1 MNLPSSERSKLPMRF
16 FGISILGFL
25 LVAGCAASLKP
36 SDPNVLIGRLV
47 ADLER
52 LETRGFAGQLVVV
65 RGDEVM
71 VQRGFGTISPSG
83 SRAVDAKSVM
93 PLASATK
100 PITASAVLA
109 LAADGRLTLDDP
121 IGDHLPRLAEH
132 WASIPI
138 ECFLVHTA
146 GVPGEI
152 VNRTWAGVARFE
164 PVDREELLRRVNRF
178 RPDQTPC
185 TEFGYSNVGYNL
197 LAALIE
203 EVGGVSFEHFVA
215 RRLLRPAGID
225 QIGLLEPA
233 WAKRDLVES
242 RRGAVQ
248 GGDYFDQPMLADGAG
263 FNLRGSGD
271 LMATPDGI
279 IAWWHAVRAGQWLP
293 RAWLTTWLEPRVAEP
308 GGGRYGY
315 GLDFR
320 DTALGTSIGH
330 TGQVL
335 HFTIDLSWY
344 PERDLLVYIN
354 SADARFPASVLR
366 IR

>member
-1 MNLPSSERSKLPMRF
+1 M
-16 FGISILGFL
+16 SILGFL
-25 LVAGCAASLKP
+25 LVAGCASSLRSP
-36 SDPNVLIGRLV
+36 EPRALVDQLV
-47 ADLER
+47 ADLEH
-52 LETRGFAGQLVVV
+52 LEARGFAGQLVAVK
-65 RGDEVM
+65 GDEVIAR
-71 VQRGFGTISPSG
+71 RGFGTISPSG
-83 SRAVDAKSVM
+83 SRVVDANSVM

-121 IGDHLPRLAEH
+121 IGKHLPGLAEH

-152 VNRTWAGVARFE
+152 VNRSWDGVPRFE
-164 PVDREELLRRVNRF
+164 PVDRAELLRRVNRF

-197 LAALIE
+197 LAAMIE
-203 EVGGVSFEHFVA
+203 AVTGGSFERFVT
-215 RRLLRPAGID
+215 RRLLRPAGVHEL
-225 QIGLLEPA
+225 GLLEA
-233 WAKRDLVES
+233 HWTTRNMVES
-242 RRGAVQ
+242 RHGALQ

-271 LMATPDGI
+271 LMATPDAV
-279 IAWWHAVRAGQWLP
+279 IAWWRAVRARRWLP
-293 RAWLTTWLEPRVAEP
+293 RAWLTAWLEPRINDP

-315 GLDFR
+315 GLNFR
-320 DTALGTSIGH
+320 DTALGPAIGH

-335 HFTIDLSWY
+335 HFTVDLSWY
-344 PERDLLVYIN
+344 PEQDLLVYIN
-354 SADARFPASVLR
+354 SAEGRFPATTLR